1 MEVRLSTTNEKWN
14 VEKFNRSFESMD
26 RAINYLKSLVCSI
39 PETFFGEEYDEEM
52 DNDEIYE
59 CCSMC
64 YLKDNGDGYILL
76 TNEGILKFGTPDEI
90 RAEIV

>member
-1 MEVRLSTTNEKWN
+1 MEVRLRTTNEKWN
-14 VEKFNRSFESMD
+14 VEKFNRSFESRD

-39 PETFFGEEYDEEM
+39 PEAFFGEEFDEEM

-64 YLKDNGDGYILL
+64 YLTEYGDGYIVLS
-76 TNEGILKFGTPDEI
+76 NESNLKFGTPSEI
-90 RAEIV
+90 RAEIA